1 MDWREAQSLHTLY
14 YIQVKEENMSRQVKR
29 VNISSKEDKSNKV
42 SSWSNPT
49 ADTHYPSEK
58 LVKDSL
64 DGKANSTHNHTK
76 SQITDFP
83 TIPSA
88 SSTVPSADTTNG
100 SYGSGTNYARSNH
113 THPKSSLYAESSH
126 THSQYLTEH
135 QSLTNY
141 VQKSGTRGLLK
152 NDGSVDTTQYLS
164 SLPSHNHD
172 DRYYTESEVDTAL
185 NGKAN
190 SSHTHT
196 KSQITD
202 FPTSM
207 TPTSHTH
214 GNLQNNGQVGSTAQA
229 NKNVVTN
236 SSGLI
241 TTEDKP
247 TIPSASSTTPSADT
261 TSGSVGTGT
270 TWARSNHSHPKSSL
284 YAESSH
290 NHTKS
295 QITDFPSIPSKT
307 SDLQNDSGF
316 LTSHQDISGKI
327 DTAGTGLSKSGTT
340 LNHSNSITAQTTN
353 ALKKIKYDSQG
364 HITGSADVTA
374 SDLPTHTH
382 SQYLTEHQS
391 LDSKTVTVEK
401 QSSAESGYAH
411 TYVVK
416 QNGSQVGV
424 KINIPKDFLVK
435 SATVKTVTTV
445 NNPVSGYVVGDKYL
459 DFVVNSKDNSATDEH
474 LYVLVSDL
482 VDTEIEWNNIQNK
495 PTLFSGSYADL
506 TNKPSYTPTITSNTN
521 GAYKIGSINISGS
534 NVDIYG
540 KDTDTHQD
548 ISGKENISN
557 KTSSWNAT
565 TNHTRYPTEK
575 LVKDSLDLKANSSD
589 LSTVA
594 TTGDYDD
601 LLNTPEEL
609 CIVDFYYDSTTD
621 ELVLNT
627 CSDQDLANITDKED
641 KSNKVATWSTTPNHI
656 HYPTEKLVKDYIDDM
671 IGDIIDYI
679 EG

>member
-1 MDWREAQSLHTLY
+1 MTEHRISPLQWLSTKFASLNHTH
-14 YIQVKEENMSRQVKR
+14 ND
-29 VNISSKEDKSNKV
+29 KEDKSNK
-42 SSWSNPT
+42 SSSIT
-49 ADTHYPSEK
+49 TDT
-58 LVKDSL
+58 
-64 DGKANSTHNHTK
+64 GSTTK
-76 SQITDFP
+76 YP
-83 TIPSA
+83 TIKA
-88 SSTVPSADTTNG
+88 VED
-100 SYGSGTNYARSNH
+100 YAQ
-113 THPKSSLYAESSH
+113 PKGN
-126 THSQYLTEH
+126 YLTTH

-141 VQKSGTRGLLK
+141 VQKSSTQGLLK
-152 NDGSVDTTQYLS
+152 NDGSVDTNTYL
-164 SLPSHNHD
+164 
-172 DRYYTESEVDTAL
+172 TE
-185 NGKAN
+185 
-190 SSHTHT
+190 
-196 KSQITD
+196 
-202 FPTSM
+202 
-207 TPTSHTH
+207 
-214 GNLQNNGQVGSTAQA
+214 
-229 NKNVVTN
+229 
-236 SSGLI
+236 
-241 TTEDKP
+241 
-247 TIPSASSTTPSADT
+247 
-261 TSGSVGTGT
+261 
-270 TWARSNHSHPKSSL
+270 
-284 YAESSH
+284 
-290 NHTKS
+290 
-295 QITDFPSIPSKT
+295 
-307 SDLQNDSGF
+307 
-316 LTSHQDISGKI
+316 HQDISGKI

-340 LNHSNSITAQTTN
+340 INHSNSITAQTTN

-435 SATVKTVTTV
+435 SATVKTVTTA
-445 NNPVSGYVVGDKYL
+445 NNPVSGYVIGDKYL

-495 PTLFSGSYADL
+495 PTLFSGSYVDL
-506 TNKPSYTPTITSNTN
+506 TNKPSYTPTITSSTN

-565 TNHTRYPTEK
+565 VNNTRYPTEK
-575 LVKDSLDLKANSSD
+575 LVKDSLDLKANSAD

-601 LLNTPEEL
+601 LLNTPDEL

-627 CSDQDLANITDKED
+627 CSDQDLANITYKED
-641 KSNKVATWSTTPNHI
+641 KSNKVATWSATPNHI

>member
-1 MDWREAQSLHTLY
+1 M
-14 YIQVKEENMSRQVKR
+14 
-29 VNISSKEDKSNKV
+29 
-42 SSWSNPT
+42 
-49 ADTHYPSEK
+49 
-58 LVKDSL
+58 
-64 DGKANSTHNHTK
+64 
-76 SQITDFP
+76 
-83 TIPSA
+83 
-88 SSTVPSADTTNG
+88 
-100 SYGSGTNYARSNH
+100 
-113 THPKSSLYAESSH
+113 
-126 THSQYLTEH
+126 
-135 QSLTNY
+135 
-141 VQKSGTRGLLK
+141 
-152 NDGSVDTTQYLS
+152 
-164 SLPSHNHD
+164 
-172 DRYYTESEVDTAL
+172 
-185 NGKAN
+185 
-190 SSHTHT
+190 
-196 KSQITD
+196 
-202 FPTSM
+202 
-207 TPTSHTH
+207 
-214 GNLQNNGQVGSTAQA
+214 
-229 NKNVVTN
+229 
-236 SSGLI
+236 
-241 TTEDKP
+241 
-247 TIPSASSTTPSADT
+247 
-261 TSGSVGTGT
+261 
-270 TWARSNHSHPKSSL
+270 
-284 YAESSH
+284 
-290 NHTKS
+290 
-295 QITDFPSIPSKT
+295 
-307 SDLQNDSGF
+307 
-316 LTSHQDISGKI
+316 
-327 DTAGTGLSKSGTT
+327 
-340 LNHSNSITAQTTN
+340 
-353 ALKKIKYDSQG
+353 
-364 HITGSADVTA
+364 
-374 SDLPTHTH
+374 PTHTH
-382 SQYLTEHQS
+382 NQYLTEHQS

-411 TYVVK
+411 TYIVK

-445 NNPVSGYVVGDKYL
+445 NNPVSGYVIGDKYL

-506 TNKPSYTPTITSNTN
+506 TNKPSYTPTITSSTN

-601 LLNTPEEL
+601 LLNTPDEL

-627 CSDQDLANITDKED
+627 CSDQDLANITSKED
-641 KSNKVATWSTTPNHI
+641 KSNKVATWSATPNHI

>member
-1 MDWREAQSLHTLY
+1 MTKKKIKTSDILGDNYYIYELTSSNYTPALNDTITITCTMKDVYGTAASGKSITLY
-14 YIQVKEENMSRQVKR
+14 QNGTSKGTQTTNNNGVATWSVTCSTAGLQKFNIKDTSIELFVDNKSDIDHTHSNYVTTSDSRLSDARTPTSHTHGSITNDGK
-29 VNISSKEDKSNKV
+29 ITSSTTMASNSQYV
-42 SSWSNPT
+42 VY
-49 ADTHYPSEK
+49 ADTNGAIKRADTMPAAYLRDPAAHSQIGNSAG
-58 LVKDSL
+58 DSQYTINGKINTAL
-64 DGKANSTHNHTK
+64 AGKA
-76 SQITDFP
+76 DL
-83 TIPSA
+83 
-88 SSTVPSADTTNG
+88 D
-100 SYGSGTNYARSNH
+100 
-113 THPKSSLYAESSH
+113 H
-126 THSQYLTEH
+126 THSQYLT
-135 QSLTNY
+135 S
-141 VQKSGTRGLLK
+141 
-152 NDGSVDTTQYLS
+152 
-164 SLPSHNHD
+164 
-172 DRYYTESEVDTAL
+172 
-185 NGKAN
+185 
-190 SSHTHT
+190 
-196 KSQITD
+196 
-202 FPTSM
+202 
-207 TPTSHTH
+207 
-214 GNLQNNGQVGSTAQA
+214 
-229 NKNVVTN
+229 
-236 SSGLI
+236 
-241 TTEDKP
+241 
-247 TIPSASSTTPSADT
+247 
-261 TSGSVGTGT
+261 
-270 TWARSNHSHPKSSL
+270 
-284 YAESSH
+284 
-290 NHTKS
+290 
-295 QITDFPSIPSKT
+295 
-307 SDLQNDSGF
+307 
-316 LTSHQDISGKI
+316 
-327 DTAGTGLSKSGTT
+327 
-340 LNHSNSITAQTTN
+340 
-353 ALKKIKYDSQG
+353 
-364 HITGSADVTA
+364 
-374 SDLPTHTH
+374 
-382 SQYLTEHQS
+382 HQS